1 MELHIMPAA
10 NVWAS
15 ALAAFALI
23 VIPSPSVL
31 FVIGRSLSLGCK
43 SGFLSVLGNAPR
55 HAPRRR
61 PRVPRGCIVA
71 ESIIAFTVIKLI
83 GAAYLVYLGIQA
95 LRHRNDHTSTSPH
108 GQDST
113 GLFPALREGLTVG
126 VTNPKRIVFFVAVL
140 PQFVDYDHGAL
151 PRPHR
156 QQNISRSIG
165 LAPFAPSPKESPP
178 RQGIPHD

>member
-1 MELHIMPAA
+1 MELHMMPAA

-23 VIPSPSVL
+23 VIPSASVL

-55 HAPRRR
+55 HA
-61 PRVPRGCIVA
+61 VPRGCIVA

-126 VTNPKRIVFFVAVL
+126 VTNHKSIVFFVAVL

-165 LAPFAPSPKESPP
+165 LAPFAPSPNESPP